1 MYNLNKTS
9 KIFLFLTTLSGS
21 LWMGTYFARSLIFY
35 QLFEP
40 KDFILKPIFNE
51 QNLHAVLIELNP
63 LIILTLVLYLIFI
76 VTYFLFI
83 AISKISLKNNGWLF
97 ITTIIIVLTLPFELY
112 LMSID
117 YKIASHIFFGNFN
130 SLQVIQLIIERFK
143 VLSSFPV
150 IELFCYFSIVYFVIF
165 KPLTARKQRFMK
177 IKEKEFEEII
187 QELKIF
193 SLAVG
198 CRSEI

>member
-1 MYNLNKTS
+1 MHNLNKTS
-9 KIFLFLTTLSGS
+9 KIFLFLATLSGS
-21 LWMGTYFARSLIFY
+21 LWMGTYFARLFVFY

-40 KDFILKPIFNE
+40 KDFILKPVFNE
-51 QNLHAVLIELNP
+51 QNLHAVLVELNP

-76 VTYFLFI
+76 ITYFLFI

-97 ITTIIIVLTLPFELY
+97 ITTVIIVLTLPFELY

-117 YKIASHIFFGNFN
+117 YKIISPVLSGNFN

-150 IELFCYFSIVYFVIF
+150 IELFCYFSIVYFVLF
-165 KPLTARKQRFMK
+165 KPLTAKRNPVY
-177 IKEKEFEEII
+177 EN
-187 QELKIF
+187 
-193 SLAVG
+193 
-198 CRSEI
+198 